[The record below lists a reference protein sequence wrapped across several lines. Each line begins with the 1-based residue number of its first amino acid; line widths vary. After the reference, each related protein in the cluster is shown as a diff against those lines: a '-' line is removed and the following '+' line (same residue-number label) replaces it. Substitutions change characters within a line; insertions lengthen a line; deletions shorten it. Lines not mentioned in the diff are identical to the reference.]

1 MLLRKWIFGQRATK
15 TFFEEG
21 GLVYKKYQKPSVVLM
36 ADEKHIKPIR
46 EQPKMNTVLGCSRL
60 LKSEMKMARTGACSS
75 VVLYADWG
83 LLVTHVMKGVI
94 SRALPLQDQ
103 EAVSQK

>member
-15 TFFEEG
+15 TFFEEE

-36 ADEKHIKPIR
+36 ADEKHIKPYEDSPR
-46 EQPKMNTVLGCSRL
+46 
-60 LKSEMKMARTGACSS
+60 RTQFLAAH
-75 VVLYADWG
+75 VHLRVKWKWQELALAPLWFRVWHWG
-83 LLVTHVMKGVI
+83 LLATHVMKRVI
-94 SRALPLQDQ
+94 SRALPVQYQ